1 MLSSCNYSKYSNGIK
16 EETKKSFKE
25 HKNYIYNLF
34 FKGEIIKKEKCEKCQ
49 INKYS
54 ISLKLIRL
62 NEKPSIGNTQ
72 YPPYYSFECDS
83 ILNITVSPNIFNQVE
98 ENEVVVKESHSSYLK
113 IENNLILYLDSEEYQ
128 WLP

>member
-1 MLSSCNYSKYSNGIK
+1 MIPLLHSTTATPSFHSAGDLS
-16 EETKKSFKE
+16 
-25 HKNYIYNLF
+25 L
-34 FKGEIIKKEKCEKCQ
+34 
-49 INKYS
+49 S
-54 ISLKLIRL
+54 ISVYTNFFILPLIRL